1 MAPLM
6 RRAVFVLAVQFVVV
20 LPAGGGSAVGPSAL
34 VIGDSLAQGTQPYLA
49 AYLPGWRL
57 RHVVRVGVTTAE
69 GVDRMRSLTGRLP
82 RFLVVSL
89 GTNDDPR
96 LASQFRGLVRSVM
109 STVGNGRCVVW
120 PNIARPPTRGSS
132 YARHN
137 GALAAEARSRSNLR
151 IVDWARMTRRHPEW
165 LRVDGVHVTPAG
177 YRARAAALARAL
189 ADCPS

>member
-1 MAPLM
+1 MAPPM
-6 RRAVFVLAVQFVVV
+6 RRAVFLLAVLAVVV
-20 LPAGGGSAVGPSAL
+20 LPDGGGSAAGPSAL

-57 RHVVRVGVTTAE
+57 RHIVRVGVTTAE
-69 GVDRMRSLTGRLP
+69 GVDRMRTLGGPLP

-96 LASQFRGLVRSVM
+96 LVSQFRGLVRSVM

-120 PNIARPPTRGSS
+120 PNVARPPARGSS
-132 YARHN
+132 YAGHN
-137 GALAAEARSRSNLR
+137 NALTAEARSRPNLR

-189 ADCPS
+189 VDCSS